1 MTVSPP
7 HSSSKFLFWTV
18 FALVSATLIADSQTF
33 AYVGDESF
41 HLLAAKLVS
50 SGRIPYENFFY
61 QHPPL
66 FIYIIGGIFRVT
78 GASWRVAHA
87 FSALSLMGAIVLAA
101 FYARDLFREETLRWH
116 NAGI

>member
-7 HSSSKFLFWTV
+7 PSTSKAARLLFWAV
-18 FALVSATLIADSQTF
+18 LALVSATLIADSQTF

-50 SGRIPYENFFY
+50 AGRIPYENFFY

-87 FSALSLMGAIVLAA
+87 FSALSLIGAIVLAA
-101 FYARDLFREETLRWH
+101 FYARDLF
-116 NAGI
+116 